1 MVIDFNSILNIHLN
15 TDFLN
20 VAYFTSYSII
30 ILDMDMWEMESFCVS
45 VFREC
50 NQKHLIAGPLI
61 YELLTG

>member
-45 VFREC
+45 VFKSVIR
-50 NQKHLIAGPLI
+50 NI
-61 YELLTG
+61 